1 MNCSFCARDGVA
13 NAEAPNSA
21 ASAIPKRFPFIDSS
35 IDTRKRLGAAHGSR
49 ISPLGWR
56 KVQRPPAARLR
67 FAAAGVLNV
76 FRLHQRPWPPLAL
89 TFKLKM
95 RKPRE
100 QLDGYRYWNSS
111 TGGLVAIAVREGFA
125 GFWDDENTG
134 KKASTVACFVS
145 LPSALV
151 PSAGHAPFD
160 LCRLAGALVAFA
172 PHAPFKLLHQRFRF
186 PQVRC
191 VKAFCELLIDCLH
204 QLQALCASTFT
215 LPKARKITR
224 GAQFPA
230 ARLL

>member
-56 KVQRPPAARLR
+56 KVQRPPTARLR

-125 GFWDDENTG
+125 GFWDDEITQA
-134 KKASTVACFVS
+134 KKQQRRLVLSVFPAHSFHLRATLRLRSCV
-145 LPSALV
+145 SALGSCK
-151 PSAGHAPFD
+151 SAVLPAHS
-160 LCRLAGALVAFA
+160 LRLR
-172 PHAPFKLLHQRFRF
+172 P
-186 PQVRC
+186 
-191 VKAFCELLIDCLH
+191 
-204 QLQALCASTFT
+204 T
-215 LPKARKITR
+215 LRY
-224 GAQFPA
+224 G
-230 ARLL
+230 